1 MEEKERVYAEFENRL
16 SKNRET
22 IEQLKS
28 KVEQQIK
35 EPGQMTPSLEAIH
48 ARQSEAEK
56 KLEKLSRSD
65 GDGWHRHKNELYDF
79 LEDIDTKL
87 RDALAYF
94 H

>member
-1 MEEKERVYAEFENRL
+1 MEEKEKIYAQFVTKISQNR
-16 SKNRET
+16 KT
-22 IEQLKS
+22 IEELKS
-28 KVEQQIK
+28 KVAQRQK